1 MAAAGSTDTFLF
13 EDDGTIPNSALPLI
27 VRRGAVTPEA
37 DDPAAT
43 FERIFAQNGWTQSW
57 RNGIFDY
64 HHYHSTAHEVLGIA
78 RGRAEVRFGGEGGRT
93 LAVAPGDVVVIPAG
107 VGHCLV
113 EGSRDLLVVGAYGE
127 GRDWDIVRDPA
138 AITAARERIAAVPL
152 PRADPIDGADGPLT
166 HLWTA

>member
-1 MAAAGSTDTFLF
+1 MRRTRVAATSPRTTTSAAG
-13 EDDGTIPNSALPLI
+13 
-27 VRRGAVTPEA
+27 
-37 DDPAAT
+37 
-43 FERIFAQNGWTQSW
+43 
-57 RNGIFDY
+57 RNGLFAY
-64 HHYHSTAHEVLGIA
+64 HHDHTTAHEVLGIA

-113 EGSRDLLVVGAYGE
+113 EGSRDLLVVGAYAE
-127 GRDWDIVRDPA
+127 GRDWDIVRDPG

-152 PRADPIDGADGPLT
+152 PHADPIDGADGPLT